1 MFVTPAF
8 AQAAAPGAG
17 DYLTSLVPILLII
30 PIFYFLIIRPQQKRV
45 KEQQNMLE
53 AIRRGDTIVT
63 SGGLIG
69 KVVRVKEDSGELEVE
84 LAENVRVKV
93 VRSMVAD
100 VRTKAEPVNDNK
112 TAPAKK

>member
-8 AQAAAPGAG
+8 AQAAAPGAA
-17 DYLTSLVPILLII
+17 DYLTSLMPILLII

-45 KEQQNMLE
+45 KEQKNMLD

-63 SGGLIG
+63 SGGLVG
-69 KVVRVKEDSGELEVE
+69 KVVRVKDDSAELEVE

-112 TAPAKK
+112 TDKK

>member
-1 MFVTPAF
+1 MFVSPAF
-8 AQAAAPGAG
+8 AQAAGAPGAT
-17 DYLTSLVPILLII
+17 DYLTSLMPILLII

-45 KEQQNMLE
+45 KEQQSMLE
-53 AIRRGDTIVT
+53 AIRRNDVIVT
-63 SGGLIG
+63 SGGLVG
-69 KVVRVKEDSGELEVE
+69 KVTRVKDDNELEVE

-112 TAPAKK
+112 K

>member
-45 KEQQNMLE
+45 KEQQSMLE

-63 SGGLIG
+63 SGGLVG
-69 KVVRVKEDSGELEVE
+69 KVVRVKDDNELEVE

-112 TAPAKK
+112 ASAKK